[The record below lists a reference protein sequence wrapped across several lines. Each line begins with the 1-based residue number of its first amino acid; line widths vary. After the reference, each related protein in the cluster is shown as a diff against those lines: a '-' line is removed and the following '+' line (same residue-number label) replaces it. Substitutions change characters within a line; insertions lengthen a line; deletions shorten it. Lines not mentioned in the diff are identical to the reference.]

1 MTENT
6 NATTSVL
13 SATEYETYNK
23 VAKTIGK
30 ITDNRWAN
38 IMRKI
43 YMKRKG
49 SFWALLFL
57 SFMLMP
63 FTNAQAQSF
72 YAGTN
77 LTCKPVTVRINRVRQ
92 IDDLDSRSRADFKG
106 AITIGGERMS
116 LPTIRSRDEITPE
129 SLWHFTRSVCHCSV
143 VEIKIELTEADRG
156 RNDRVDINPRRGVKY
171 LTFTYN
177 LDTRQITGDVSGMR
191 GREIHAA
198 GAGDSKRAEIWF
210 IVE

>member
-1 MTENT
+1 M
-6 NATTSVL
+6 
-13 SATEYETYNK
+13 
-23 VAKTIGK
+23 
-30 ITDNRWAN
+30 
-38 IMRKI
+38 
-43 YMKRKG
+43 
-49 SFWALLFL
+49 LFL
-57 SFMLMP
+57 SFMLLP

-92 IDDLDSRSRADFKG
+92 IGDLDSRSRADFKG

-116 LPTIRSRDEITPE
+116 LPTIRNRDEITPG
-129 SLWHFTRSVCHCSV
+129 SLWHFTRSVCHCNV

-156 RNDRVDINPRRGVKY
+156 RNDRVDINPRSGVKY

-177 LDTRQITGDVSGMR
+177 LDTELITGDVSGR
-191 GREIHAA
+191 GGDVIHAV